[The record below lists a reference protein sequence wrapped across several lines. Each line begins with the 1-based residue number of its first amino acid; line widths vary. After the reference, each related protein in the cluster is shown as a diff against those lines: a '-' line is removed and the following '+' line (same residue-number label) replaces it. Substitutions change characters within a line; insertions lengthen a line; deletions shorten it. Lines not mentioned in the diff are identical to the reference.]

1 MKKLAFLLLSVF
13 LVCILFSCGNE
24 AAKKPTES
32 GNESASETLAETQAE
47 NKKDEPIRL
56 SEEEKAKYYKLV
68 EFDLPEDFRQ
78 AAVDYMF
85 KCAEIKWEPKEDY
98 TTTSDNNSWAVNLS
112 YKKGTVYHGVP
123 YASSTS
129 GADHFSSL
137 MVDGK
142 YFPRELGYQ
151 TEPGLGCFTAIQGAY
166 QTFIPTQ
173 MTSHHWLPGD
183 SKFCLDIVGDY
194 EYKEGTTKTQEI
206 CALNGKDKIYDCY
219 SLLQKGDIIYTV
231 KVIGDGNIH
240 SRLVVGEPTIVKNG
254 AGKIIPSRSYVTC
267 IESTN
272 TFDASRKDGV
282 QTTWY
287 VNHTYTFETLFSTHY
302 IPITLKE
309 YSQPRNEMEVPYL
322 GLDTEIT
329 PELLSKGMFTGMI
342 KSNFPLV
349 FGRVDILDKS
359 GNVVVSKDK
368 SDLYNVKKMGVRNNF
383 TNMFDELEKG
393 KEYTFVLTAGIV
405 PGNVELARVDF
416 TYNK

>member
-1 MKKLAFLLLSVF
+1 MKKLVLLLTALLLMIC
-13 LVCILFSCGNE
+13 LVSCKNDTVKNPNE
-24 AAKKPTES
+24 TE
-32 GNESASETLAETQAE
+32 NETVAEEVGETEGE
-47 NKKDEPIRL
+47 NKKEEPKRL
-56 SEEEKAKYYKLV
+56 SEDEKAKYHKIV
-68 EFDLPEDFRQ
+68 EFNLPEDFRQ

-98 TTTSDNNSWAVNLS
+98 STTSDNNSWSVNLS
-112 YKKGTVYHGVP
+112 YKKGTVYYGVP

-137 MVDGK
+137 IVDGK
-142 YFPRELGYQ
+142 YYPRELGYQ
-151 TEPGLGCFTAIQGAY
+151 TEPGLGCYTAIQGAC
-166 QTFIPTQ
+166 QTFLPTQ
-173 MTSHHWLPGD
+173 MTSRHWLPGD

-206 CALNGKDKIYDCY
+206 CTLNGKDKIYDCY

-231 KVIGDGNIH
+231 RIIEDGNIH
-240 SRLVVGEPTIVKNG
+240 CRLVVGEPTIVKNG

-282 QTTWY
+282 KTTWY
-287 VNHTYTFETLFSTHY
+287 VNHTYTFDKLFNSNY

-309 YSQPRNEMEVPYL
+309 YSQPRSEMEAPYL

-329 PELLSKGMFTGMI
+329 PELLSKGALTGMI

-359 GNVVVSKDK
+359 GNVVASKDK
-368 SDLYNVKKMGVRNNF
+368 CDLYDVKKMGVRNSF
-383 TNMFDELEKG
+383 TNMFDGLEKG

-405 PGNVELARVDF
+405 PGNVELLRIDF
-416 TYNK
+416 IYNK